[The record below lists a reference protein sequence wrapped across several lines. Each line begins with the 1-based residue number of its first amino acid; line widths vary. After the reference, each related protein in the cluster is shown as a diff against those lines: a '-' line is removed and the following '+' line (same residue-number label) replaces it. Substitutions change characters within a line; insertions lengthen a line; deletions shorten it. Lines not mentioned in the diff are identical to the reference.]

1 MSMGAGFLI
10 NRLLVDLFDTS
21 VSGLVLKDIE
31 NVDKQDDGTACRVF
45 HVMAFKA
52 TTTVLGC

>member
-1 MSMGAGFLI
+1 MSMGAGFLV

-21 VSGLVLKDIE
+21 ISGLVLKDIE
-31 NVDKQDDGTACRVF
+31 NINKQDDGTARRVF
-45 HVMAFKA
+45 HVMAFEA

>member
-1 MSMGAGFLI
+1 MGAGFLI

>member
-1 MSMGAGFLI
+1 MRMGAGFLV
-10 NRLLVDLFDTS
+10 NRLLVDLFD
-21 VSGLVLKDIE
+21 SGLVLKDIE

-45 HVMAFKA
+45 HVMVFEA